1 MNIQSIGILVKQQRE
16 VLGITQSKLAL
27 LSNTSRTTI
36 NELETGKIKE
46 LGASKLFNVLHL
58 LGLSLSIHDQQS
70 LDDKKILKQI
80 TQSANVSYRNSLS
93 PSAFS
98 KALSTGKIP
107 SGLEGNF
114 LYFFDEAPYG
124 AVNQAICAVAHQHH
138 MPPKTIRRIAKRMA
152 QAMKSPREIWYD

>member
-16 VLGITQSKLAL
+16 ALGITQSKLAAL
-27 LSNTSRTTI
+27 TNTSRTTI

-58 LGLSLSIHDQQS
+58 LGLSLSIDDQEP
-70 LDDKKILKQI
+70 LNDKKILKQI
-80 TQSANVSYRNSLS
+80 TQSANVSYQNILS
-93 PSAFS
+93 PFLFS
-98 KALSTGKIP
+98 RALSTGKIP

-114 LYFFDEAPYG
+114 LYFFDEAPYSS
-124 AVNQAICAVAHQHH
+124 VNQAICAVAHQHK

-152 QAMKSPREIWYD
+152 QEMKSPREIWYD